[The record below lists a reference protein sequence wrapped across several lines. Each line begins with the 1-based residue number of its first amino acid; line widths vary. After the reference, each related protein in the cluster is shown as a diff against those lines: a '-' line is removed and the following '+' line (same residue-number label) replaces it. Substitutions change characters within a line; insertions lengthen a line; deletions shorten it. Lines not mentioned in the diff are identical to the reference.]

1 MSDSLSLQP
10 VNHAREAGDT
20 PVSQAVAATL
30 RDGSRVTIRPIE
42 PQDIERERKFIES
55 LSPEARR
62 YRFGFTM
69 RSPSA
74 ALLKLLTDIDPERDA
89 ALIAVVGVEAQ
100 QRQVGV
106 ARYSTTSAGKAEV
119 AVTVSDDWQNKGL
132 ATALMQHLVDLARRQ
147 GIELLYSSDAAS
159 NEPMRKLAAFLGF
172 GHEPDPDDAKQ
183 VIYTLRLKPT
193 AK

>member
-1 MSDSLSLQP
+1 MSDSLSLKP
-10 VNHAREAGDT
+10 VKQARPGAGSE
-20 PVSQAVAATL
+20 SQAVETTL
-30 RDGSRVTIRPIE
+30 RNGSRVTIRPIGPE
-42 PQDIERERKFIES
+42 DIDRERRFIQE

-62 YRFGFTM
+62 FRFGYTM
-69 RSPSA
+69 ASPSA
-74 ALLKLLTDIDPERDA
+74 ALLRLLTEIDPERDA
-89 ALIAVVGVEAQ
+89 ALIAVVDVEAR

-106 ARYSTTSAGKAEV
+106 ARYSKTSERNAEV

-132 ATALMQHLVDLARRQ
+132 ATALMQRLIELARRQ
-147 GIELLYSSDAAS
+147 GIELLYSSDSAG

-172 GHEPDPDDAKQ
+172 GHEPDPEDATQ